1 MNVAI
6 IANKSHCTDA
16 QGQVNNKGARQERG
30 GVGREG
36 VVDCLGIDGLGLS
49 YVSSTA
55 AYSGGKRRQQ

>member
-1 MNVAI
+1 MHRGRSI
-6 IANKSHCTDA
+6 IKVQD
-16 QGQVNNKGARQERG
+16 KREG